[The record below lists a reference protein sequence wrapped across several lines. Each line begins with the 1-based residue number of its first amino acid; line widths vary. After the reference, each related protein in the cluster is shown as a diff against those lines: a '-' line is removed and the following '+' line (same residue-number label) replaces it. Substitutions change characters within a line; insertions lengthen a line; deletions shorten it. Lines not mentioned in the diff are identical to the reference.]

1 MVEMASG
8 RRSAWVLGLCIGG
21 CTPTGSAPTSEGPIG
36 SNLVEPPRSTEQAGP
51 PPTRRTDTVD
61 ELHGER
67 VPDPYRWLE
76 VERDAEVQAWMK
88 QQNDWARKKLDVLPS
103 RDELRKRLEAL
114 SYIDSE
120 SPPVRRG
127 PWLFYSRRHA
137 DKEKVV
143 YYVRRGDDGPERVL
157 LDPNEMSDDGRIAVK
172 GISPSLDGRLVA
184 YKISRNNAD
193 AATMLVREVETGKDL
208 AADVIEGA
216 RYAWASWLPD
226 GSGFYYTG
234 LPVEEDI
241 PVSELPG
248 HAEIRFHRIGDE
260 PVNDAVVHPALHDPK
275 TFIGAYASRDG
286 HWLILTISRGFDSTD
301 VYFRDLRVPAARIE
315 ADDGEPRTLAA
326 GFRPLVVGSAAR
338 SSVSVWRDR
347 FYVHT
352 NDGAARFRLF
362 AVDPRRPKRSSWR
375 EIVPERD
382 ATLEDITVVG
392 EHLVLSYLH
401 KASSRLEVRTLGGE
415 PVRNV
420 ELPQIGSASGM
431 IGNPDEDD
439 AYFYFSSFVQVPRIY
454 KTSIKTG
461 KTELWSQIEY
471 PVDTSEMMVDQV
483 WYPSKDGTPI
493 SMFIVHRKDVELDG
507 DNPTLLTG
515 YGGFSVSM
523 TPDFHPGVVLWV
535 ERGGIWAVP
544 NLRGGGEYGEAWH
557 EAGKGPRKQNT
568 FDDFLAAAEYLV
580 AQGYT
585 RPAKL
590 AIRGGSNGGL
600 LVGAASTQRPDLFG
614 AVICA
619 VPLLD
624 MVRYHL
630 FGSGQ
635 TWISEYGSADDP
647 EEFRTLW
654 AYSPYHRIRADVAYP
669 PLLILAADSDD
680 RVDPMHARKY
690 VAAMQHAAPDVPVLL
705 RIEEGAGHGGSD
717 MIRQAVEQ
725 GVDTYAFLLDRLSVE

>member
-1 MVEMASG
+1 MEIASG
-8 RRSAWVLGLCIGG
+8 RTVWLLGLCMGG
-21 CTPTGSAPTSEGPIG
+21 CTPVGPAPASEGPG
-36 SNLVEPPRSTEQAGP
+36 SSVSPPPPVEHAGP

-76 VERDAEVQAWMK
+76 AERDPEVQTWMK
-88 QQNDWARKKLDVLPS
+88 RQNAWARRHLDALPG
-103 RDELRKRLEAL
+103 REALRERLEAL
-114 SYIDSE
+114 SYVDSE

-172 GISPSLDGRLVA
+172 GLSPSLDGRLVA
-184 YKISRNNAD
+184 YKVSHNNAD
-193 AATMLVREVETGKDL
+193 AATMFVREVETGKDS
-208 AADVIEGA
+208 AIDVIEGA

-226 GSGFYYTG
+226 GSGFYYTA
-234 LPVEEDI
+234 LPVDSEI
-241 PVSELPG
+241 PPSELPG
-248 HAEIRFHRIGDE
+248 HAEIRFHRIGED
-260 PVNDAVVHPALHDPK
+260 PANDAVVHPALHDPK

-301 VYFRDLRVPAARIE
+301 VYYRDLRRPAIRVE
-315 ADDGEPRTLAA
+315 AAVGEARTLAA
-326 GFRPLVVGSAAR
+326 GFRPLVVGTPAR

-347 FYVHT
+347 FYLHT
-352 NDGAARFRLF
+352 NDGAPRFRLF
-362 AVDPRRPKRSSWR
+362 AVDPREPRREGWR

-382 ATLEDITVVG
+382 ATLEDVTVVG
-392 EHLVLSYLH
+392 EHLVLSYLD
-401 KASSRLEVRTLGGE
+401 KASSRLEVRTLGGDA
-415 PVRNV
+415 VREV

-431 IGNPDEDD
+431 IGNPDEDE
-439 AYFYFSSFVQVPRIY
+439 AYFYFSSFVQVPQIY
-454 KTSIKTG
+454 KTSIRTG
-461 KTELWSQIEY
+461 QTELWSEIDV
-471 PVDTSEMMVDQV
+471 PVDTSAMTVEQV
-483 WYPSKDGTPI
+483 WYASKDGTPI
-493 SMFIVHRKDVELDG
+493 SMFVVHRKDIELDG
-507 DNPTLLTG
+507 GNPTLLTG

-523 TPDFHPGVVLWV
+523 TPDFSAGVVLWV
-535 ERGGIWAVP
+535 ERGGVWAVP

-557 EAGKGPRKQNT
+557 EAGKGPNKQNT
-568 FDDFLAAAEYLV
+568 FDDFIAAAEYLV
-580 AQGYT
+580 DRGYT

-614 AVICA
+614 AVVCA

-624 MVRYHL
+624 MIRYHL

-635 TWISEYGSADDP
+635 TWISEYGSAEDP
-647 EEFRTLW
+647 EAFRTLW
-654 AYSPYHRIRADVAYP
+654 AYSPYHRIRSEATYP
-669 PLLILAADSDD
+669 PLLMLAADSDD

-690 VAAMQHAAPDVPVLL
+690 VAAMQHVASDVPILL
-705 RIEEGAGHGGSD
+705 RIEEGAGHGGAD
-717 MIRQAVEQ
+717 LIRQAVEQ
-725 GVDTYAFLLDRLSVE
+725 AVDTYAFLIDRLAGT